1 MSVGFWWDVQHLHI
15 FSYGTH
21 NPAFEMTGNINP
33 DINAPGGF
41 VTAPQTP
48 KKHEGSHQQSNSQ
61 SEAETELATPRQNG
75 GK

>member
-1 MSVGFWWDVQHLHI
+1 MCVGFWWDVQHLHI

-41 VTAPQTP
+41 VTVPQTP
-48 KKHEGSHQQSNSQ
+48 KKHLESHQQSNSQ